1 MVSFV
6 GREICTTE
14 SLKMAIKK
22 QKTAKKTCTVDI
34 CVVLDSIRSLHNLGS
49 IFRTCDGAGVSKV
62 YLCGITGQPTDPKVA
77 KTALGAEKTIPY
89 EYKKHALT
97 AVKDLKKQ
105 GYEVVSLELAK
116 GSKRF
121 DQVKYSKKTCLVLG
135 NEVTGVRKSILKE
148 SDKVV
153 FIPMYG
159 EKESLN
165 VSVAFGVAVY
175 EIAQA

>member
-1 MVSFV
+1 
-6 GREICTTE
+6 
-14 SLKMAIKK
+14 MAIKR

-34 CVVLDSIRSLHNLGS
+34 SVVLDSIRSLHNLGS

-97 AVKDLKKQ
+97 VVKDLKKQ

-121 DQVKYSKKTCLVLG
+121 DQVKYSPKTCFVIG
-135 NEVTGVRKSILKE
+135 NEVTGIRKSILKE
-148 SDKVV
+148 SDNVV

-165 VSVAFGVAVY
+165 VSVAFGIGIYGIVN
-175 EIAQA
+175 QAR